1 MSIGRGGRG
10 AGLAPPCRADRAAL
24 GRGAIAGARSLSGA
38 EREAGSFWQEGSL
51 VGQRRSWRVLSLC
64 WMRQGDSE
72 RLPRLFSLLPGLPG
86 GVHSELSPTRPWPL
100 RRASSRPAGLG
111 RGTEQR
117 GSQTRRKAE
126 PRGRELT
133 GRTETGMAKPV
144 AMLPGLGSLAGHPA
158 SGLRSWAEM
167 ESAWTERALT
177 FHRLGFGAE
186 VGLQVPSGF
195 PLSACGWKWV
205 CARVCVHT
213 CVSVLRNCCVEN
225 VTTWIT
231 VP

>member
-1 MSIGRGGRG
+1 MSGSLGSSASCPGFRG
-10 AGLAPPCRADRAAL
+10 AYTASSHRRDPGHCVGPPPARPGLAAAL
-24 GRGAIAGARSLSGA
+24 S
-38 EREAGSFWQEGSL
+38 
-51 VGQRRSWRVLSLC
+51 
-64 WMRQGDSE
+64 
-72 RLPRLFSLLPGLPG
+72 
-86 GVHSELSPTRPWPL
+86 
-100 RRASSRPAGLG
+100 
-111 RGTEQR
+111 R